1 VGALELESPDVP
13 RDVYLAK
20 LSEGGIVEE
29 RIIGPELR
37 SPSVQLRITPAGT
50 VELLS
55 THDQLLGG
63 PSGQRYLGCMFPA
76 DPAYARTI
84 SRYAAAAAERLVS
97 LKVTGRFA
105 FDFVVVR
112 DTGGTWEAYAIELNL
127 RKGGT
132 THPFLTLQFLTDGT
146 YDPDRAVFFT
156 PGGQEK
162 HFVAHD
168 HLESRAY
175 RALSP
180 DDLFD
185 IAVRRGLH
193 FDQTRETGVIFH
205 MLASLAENGRIGL
218 VAIGDSAAEADALYL
233 RTQSVLDDESR
244 LALAPRVL
252 PAVD

>member
-1 VGALELESPDVP
+1 MISREAKKVGT
-13 RDVYLAK
+13 RLAK
-20 LSEGGIVEE
+20 EGV
-29 RIIGPELR
+29 L
-37 SPSVQLRITPAGT
+37 
-50 VELLS
+50 
-55 THDQLLGG
+55 
-63 PSGQRYLGCMFPA
+63 
-76 DPAYARTI
+76 
-84 SRYAAAAAERLVS
+84 
-97 LKVTGRFA
+97 GRFA
-105 FDFVVVR
+105 IDFVVVR
-112 DTGGTWEAYAIELNL
+112 SNKGAWQPYAIEVNL

-180 DDLFD
+180 DNLFD